1 MKALNRF
8 SKRERYAV
16 YAAAAF
22 ICLYVV
28 IEFMVTPF
36 LERRDRAERM
46 LQTKRETIQQMRAM
60 KSEYESLTEQN
71 RSFKKYFADRP
82 AGFTLFSFLDQ
93 LAGEADVKD
102 NIAYMKPSKSRP
114 KNSPFNVSLVELKL
128 QGINMKQ
135 LAPYLHKV
143 ETSKYMVFIR
153 RISITKTGKE
163 GLIDAVV
170 QVETFEA

>member
-1 MKALNRF
+1 MKLNRF

-16 YAAAAF
+16 LATAAF
-22 ICLYVV
+22 ICLYIL
-28 IEFMVTPF
+28 IEFMITPF
-36 LERRDRAERM
+36 MERRDRVERM
-46 LQTKRETIQQMRAM
+46 LQTKRDTVRQMRVM
-60 KSEYESLTEQN
+60 KSEYESLAEQN
-71 RSFKKYFADRP
+71 TSFKKYFADRP
-82 AGFTLFSFLDQ
+82 EGFTLFSFLDQ
-93 LAGEADVKD
+93 LAGEAGVKD

-135 LAPYLHKV
+135 LTPYLHKV
-143 ETSKYMVFIR
+143 ENSKYMVFIR

-163 GLIDAVV
+163 GLIDAVL

>member
-1 MKALNRF
+1 MKINRF

-16 YAAAAF
+16 FAAAAF
-22 ICLYVV
+22 LCIFIL
-28 IEFMVTPF
+28 IEFMITPF
-36 LERRDRAERM
+36 MERRDRVERM
-46 LQTKRETIQQMRAM
+46 LQTKRDTVRQMRVM
-60 KSEYESLTEQN
+60 KSEYESLAEQN
-71 RSFKKYFADRP
+71 TSFKRYFADRP
-82 AGFTLFSFLDQ
+82 EGFTLFSFLDQ

-135 LAPYLHKV
+135 LTPYLHKV

-153 RISITKTGKE
+153 RISIAKTGKE
-163 GLIDAVV
+163 GLIDAVL